1 VTIAGPKISKIKITR
16 HDLAGFRI
24 AELRRLFLHR
34 YGHTLPDD
42 DAGRDDAFIIAN
54 HMAWRPD
61 ADRRIPGWL
70 SLWCPWMSTSDVAD
84 LTHRVLDKPS
94 WWGPDALAKLLH
106 LKEAERSRHKIRTI
120 GAIDLTREMRLER
133 RAARKRLREEL
144 ARRAKGAKP
153 RTEYEANSLS
163 RTKPWQAEGI
173 SRRTWERRQKAESGK
188 GVRS

>member
-1 VTIAGPKISKIKITR
+1 MTIAGPKFSKISKITR

-24 AELRRLFLHR
+24 AEVRRLILHR

-42 DAGRDDAFIIAN
+42 DAGREDAFIMVN
-54 HMAWRPD
+54 LMAWRPD

-106 LKEAERSRHKIRTI
+106 LKEAERARHKIRTI

-153 RTEYEANSLS
+153 RTEYEAGS
-163 RTKPWQAEGI
+163 I
-173 SRRTWERRQKAESGK
+173 SRNKYWERLGMSRASWYRAGK
-188 GVRS
+188 PKGAQS